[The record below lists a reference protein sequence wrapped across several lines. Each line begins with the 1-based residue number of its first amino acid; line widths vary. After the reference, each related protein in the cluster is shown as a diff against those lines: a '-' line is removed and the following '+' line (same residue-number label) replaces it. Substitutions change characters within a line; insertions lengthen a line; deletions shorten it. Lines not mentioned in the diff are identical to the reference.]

1 MLPGLE
7 PLPQRKPAKD
17 GRPGLLAE
25 AEDRRPG
32 DDDQPEG
39 AAQEAR
45 LGGSPEPGQ
54 PGQGEAAGRIPFT
67 IFVFEDCW
75 ALLSKTFFVVPACH

>member
-67 IFVFEDCW
+67 ILVLR
-75 ALLSKTFFVVPACH
+75 LLGTIEQNFFVVPACH